1 MSTPPGPS
9 PDAPPPTPSAGPP
22 PLPPEMLGATGPM
35 PPRPARRRSPL
46 RIVGI
51 VAGSVVALACLCV
64 GALAAY
70 SLSPAGRANT
80 DRTNATRAAGQT
92 LQTQAAIGRVS
103 APAATQTAG
112 VTASTTP
119 IAASTTV
126 AAVVVPTATVA
137 VVAPTPTLP
146 PPTTTPLPPTAT
158 PVPPTPTLTPVPP
171 TPTPRPPTPTV
182 TPRPPTQPPPPSAP
196 TSAPA
201 PPAAP
206 AFRTGGLGQTQAE
219 WEVAHGKPFRD
230 NPSLKS
236 YQNDQYLVIYLEGRI
251 LNLTRQWGD
260 RNPQSREAAREE
272 ARSLMPRDAQFV
284 SNTTARGSGNP
295 VEIYRSESLAPLFP
309 PGNFVGGAPG
319 DFVIIYQINAAGRV
333 TSAILGIGNNP

>member
-22 PLPPEMLGATGPM
+22 PLPPEMLRATGSM
-35 PPRPARRRSPL
+35 PPRPTRRRSPL

-70 SLSPAGRANT
+70 GLSPAGRANT

-103 APAATQTAG
+103 APVATRTAG
-112 VTASTTP
+112 VAASTTP

-158 PVPPTPTLTPVPP
+158 PVPPTPTPL
-171 TPTPRPPTPTV
+171 
-182 TPRPPTQPPPPSAP
+182 PPTQPPPPPAL

-206 AFRTGGLGQTQAE
+206 AFRTGGLGQTQVE
-219 WEVAHGKPFRD
+219 WEVAHGKPFHD

-272 ARSLMPRDAQFV
+272 ARSLMPRDAQFL